1 MILEETHNLDI
12 ENRGNRFVAQ
22 LRPAKRLMRRLA
34 SKLAAVVGTAIA
46 NARVLGARWS
56 RAYIE
61 DRMLRAAVEVQLY
74 RGRYK
79 HSNKNDDDL
88 PVVGRTEALT
98 PARTMKGQSIVGAIR
113 RAQPVIIAFAIF
125 ALILTGII
133 GLRVAIWL
141 PTFNR

>member
-1 MILEETHNLDI
+1 MILEGTHNLDI
-12 ENRGNRFVAQ
+12 ENRGNLFAAEFRS
-22 LRPAKRLMRRLA
+22 AKRLARRLA
-34 SKLAAVVGTAIA
+34 SKLAAVVGTIIV
-46 NARVLGARWS
+46 NVRVLGTRWS

-61 DRMLRAAVEVQLY
+61 DHMLRAALEARLY

-88 PVVGRTEALT
+88 PVVSLTEALT
-98 PARTMKGQSIVGAIR
+98 PTRTMKGQSIVVAIR

-125 ALILTGII
+125 ALMLTGII